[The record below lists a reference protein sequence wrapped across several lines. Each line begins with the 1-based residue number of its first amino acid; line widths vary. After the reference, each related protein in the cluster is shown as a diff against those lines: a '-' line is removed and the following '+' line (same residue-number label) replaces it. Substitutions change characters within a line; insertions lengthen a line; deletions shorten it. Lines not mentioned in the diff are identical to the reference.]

1 MLRVMTFNIRFDNP
15 QDGPNRW
22 PFRQEL
28 VRAVILAYQPD
39 LLAVQE
45 VTYRQL
51 VYLQENLPGYEA
63 FIGHRQV
70 DKNCQYPTIFFR
82 TESMESGPGA
92 EFWLSET
99 PEVHCSKSWDSAFP
113 RMVTY
118 GLFRERS
125 RDLWF
130 YFANTHLD
138 HISQWAREEGAKMVL
153 NLERRLQKPMILA
166 GDFND
171 SPASK
176 VHQLLA
182 GPGSPFR
189 DSWQEAGQPDTR
201 ISTQHPFD
209 GSFRGE
215 RIDWILVTPPFKVK
229 AAAIIQDH
237 YEGRYPSDHFPY
249 LIEVEY

>member
-1 MLRVMTFNIRFDNP
+1 MRVMTFNIRFDNP

-51 VYLQENLPGYEA
+51 LYLQDNLPGYAA
-63 FIGHRQV
+63 FISHRQV
-70 DKNCQYPTIFFR
+70 DPSCQYPTIFYR
-82 TESMESGPGA
+82 TESMEAGPGA

-118 GLFRERS
+118 GLFRERH
-125 RDLWF
+125 RELWF

-138 HISQWAREEGAKMVL
+138 HVSARAREEGAKML
-153 NLERRLQKPMILA
+153 RDLGQRLGKPMVLA
-166 GDFND
+166 GDFNEA
-171 SPASK
+171 PAAR
-176 VHQLLA
+176 VHQILT
-182 GPGSPFR
+182 GSESPFY
-189 DSWQEAGQPDTR
+189 DSWPAAGRPEEGV
-201 ISTQHPFD
+201 STQHPFD
-209 GSFRGE
+209 GSFAGG
-215 RIDWILVTPPFKVK
+215 RIDWILLTPPFRVRE
-229 AAAIIQDH
+229 AAIITDH
-237 YEGRYPSDHFPY
+237 YNGRYPSDHFPY
-249 LIEVEY
+249 IVEVDY